1 MADVDEDGGSTASE
15 RSSTSAEKTKTP
27 RVVTIVK
34 SDTGFGFNVRG
45 QVSEGGQLK
54 SINGE
59 LYAPLQHVSAVLEGG
74 AAERAGISKGDRI
87 LEVNGLNVEGATHK
101 YVVDLIKQ
109 GGHELTLTVISVPN
123 FKEDQGEPSDDSSGY
138 SYYDFS
144 DRKPIPITV
153 PDYRHVNTAGDKHV
167 VYNIYIAGKLK
178 KSHRYSQFSDVHN
191 RLKREFP
198 DFQFPKFPSKWPFSL
213 SEQQLEQRRRL
224 LEQYLEKVTCVR
236 VIGECDAMREF
247 LDLEDTEKQ
256 EETPTKRE
264 DQSKAQVELRI
275 LLPDRTQVTVTVR
288 RNNTT
293 QDVYNAVVHKIGL
306 DPEMSQYFALFELQ
320 ENFARKLAVTEFP
333 HNLYIQNYTK
343 TSTSQSC
350 LGIRKWIFSPRQEL
364 FLNHDQM
371 AMNFLYCQ
379 AIDDISKG
387 FIKPGDSS
395 SLYELKAHQEKSSK
409 LQYLKVARGLEGYG
423 EIAFPHCPC
432 DARKAGHVIP
442 ILGFRL
448 FKLQACKEDGTLE
461 EQVPSFQWGEIQQYE
476 TDEEGMTFGFE
487 YAKEGKRPR
496 WVKIHTKHFDFM
508 QECVERILK
517 ELKWTQDN
525 ANHKQDHAEQ
535 EDEDEE
541 EDEEEEDDD
550 DDEEDEEEDE
560 EEEERAQAL
569 ASQKTKDS
577 TNGRARMEPQSGKI
591 FDTLNEDD
599 L

>member
-1 MADVDEDGGSTASE
+1 MADVDDDEGSTASE
-15 RSSTSAEKTKTP
+15 RSSTAQEKSKSP

-74 AAERAGISKGDRI
+74 AAERAGICKGDRI
-87 LEVNGLNVEGATHK
+87 LEVNGQNVEGATHK
-101 YVVDLIKQ
+101 FVVDLIKQ
-109 GGHELTLTVISVPN
+109 GGSELTLTVISVPN

-153 PDYRHVNTAGDKHV
+153 PDYRHVNTAGNKHV

-178 KSHRYSQFSDVHN
+178 ASHRYSRFADLHN

-213 SEQQLEQRRRL
+213 SEQQLEQRRRV

-236 VIGECDAMREF
+236 VIGECDLMRDF
-247 LDLEDTEKQ
+247 LNLQDTEKQ

-264 DQSKAQVELRI
+264 DQGKAQVELRI

-293 QDVYNAVVHKIGL
+293 QDVYNAMVHKIGL
-306 DPEMSQYFALFELQ
+306 NPEMSKYFALFELQ
-320 ENFARKLAVTEFP
+320 EDFARKLALTEFP

-343 TSTSQSC
+343 SGAGQSC
-350 LGIRKWIFSPRQEL
+350 LGLRKWIFSPRQEL

-371 AMNFLYCQ
+371 AMNFLYWQ
-379 AIDDISKG
+379 AIDEISKG
-387 FIKPGDSS
+387 YIKPSDSAT
-395 SLYELKAHQEKSSK
+395 LYELKAHQEKSSK
-409 LQYLKVARGLEGYG
+409 LQYLKIARSLDGYG
-423 EIAFPHCPC
+423 EICFPHCPC
-432 DARKAGHVIP
+432 DARKTGHVIP
-442 ILGFRL
+442 ILGFSL

-476 TDEEGMTFGFE
+476 TDDEGMAFCFE

-496 WVKIHTKHFDFM
+496 WVRIYTKYFDFM
-508 QECVERILK
+508 HECVDRILK
-517 ELKWTQDN
+517 EIQWAQDS
-525 ANHKQDHAEQ
+525 ANHQQDDSGEEE
-535 EDEDEE
+535 ED

-550 DDEEDEEEDE
+550 DE
-560 EEEERAQAL
+560 EEEEKAQAL
-569 ASQKTKDS
+569 ASQKMKDS
-577 TNGRARMEPQSGKI
+577 ANGRARTEPQTGKI